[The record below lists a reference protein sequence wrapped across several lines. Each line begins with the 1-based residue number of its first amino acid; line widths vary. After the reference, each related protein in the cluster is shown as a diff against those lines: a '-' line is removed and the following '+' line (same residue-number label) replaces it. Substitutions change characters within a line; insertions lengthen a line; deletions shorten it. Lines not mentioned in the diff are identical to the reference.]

1 MTVENMRSQLIQR
14 YSKTIRNQRVD
25 LMPDEQ
31 VIAIYH
37 SLIERKDPKI
47 GKPKTTARS
56 EVQCEQLSFL

>member
-1 MTVENMRSQLIQR
+1 MTVENMRLQLIQR

-31 VIAIYH
+31 VIAIYY

-47 GKPKTTARS
+47 GKPKTPARS
-56 EVQCEQLSFL
+56 EVRCEQLSFL

>member
-47 GKPKTTARS
+47 GKPKAPVRS
-56 EVQCEQLSFL
+56 EVRCEQLSFL